1 MLTNSSRDTQN
12 GDLIRMVIIQ
22 ELLTMDTNR

>member
-1 MLTNSSRDTQN
+1 MLMNSSRDIQS

-22 ELLTMDTNR
+22 ELLTMDTSR

>member
-1 MLTNSSRDTQN
+1 MLMNSSRDIQS

-22 ELLTMDTNR
+22 ELLTMDINR

>member
-1 MLTNSSRDTQN
+1 MLMNSSRDIQS

-22 ELLTMDTNR
+22 ELLTMDTSK